1 MAQQEDKMILLDRY
15 LFKQFTAI
23 MVLVLTA
30 LLAIYLLVDF
40 FERIDDFM
48 QAGKPLSLA
57 IKYLFLKIPL
67 IIEQLTPITILLGG
81 VIALGLINHHG
92 ELIAIKAA
100 GTSTFRITV
109 PIMAAAV
116 SFTFLTVAVGEW
128 LVPPTTAITNKIM
141 YEQVR
146 QKKTKGIVRNNRFF
160 YKDEQG
166 FYSFEKLSQEVN
178 RFDNF
183 SYTSWDN
190 DYTLQLMLNAEK
202 ATWQDGRWVFEN
214 SQVKKLDEQG
224 SYDISSSQS
233 TSLPLPAKPADFFIP
248 VYKIDEMPLSG
259 LFVQGR
265 KDKSFRGV
273 EAHLKFLERFSFILL
288 GIPLLM
294 LGLPILLIAHKRWGR
309 DLSVAIPVSCG
320 LAFGAW
326 GLWGIIQSFAKAEIV
341 NPYLAALAIHLLI
354 GSMGTYLIL
363 GEDR

>member
-1 MAQQEDKMILLDRY
+1 MILLDRY
-15 LFKQFTAI
+15 LFKEFTSI

-30 LLAIYLLVDF
+30 LLAIYMLVDF
-40 FERIDDFM
+40 FERIDDFL

-57 IKYLFLKIPL
+57 IKYLLLKIPL

-81 VIALGLINHHG
+81 IISLGLINHHG

-109 PIMAAAV
+109 PIMTAAV
-116 SFTFLTVAVGEW
+116 FFTFLTVAVGEW

-146 QKKTKGIVRNNRFF
+146 PKKSKGILRNNRFF
-160 YKDEQG
+160 YKDDQG
-166 FYSFEKLSQEVN
+166 FYSFEKLSQEAN

-183 SYTSWDN
+183 LYTRWDSS
-190 DYTLQLMLNAEK
+190 YTLQLMLNAERVF
-202 ATWQDGRWVFEN
+202 WQKGQWIFEN
-214 SQVKKLDEQG
+214 SQIKNLNEQG
-224 SYDISSSQS
+224 NYDISFSKS
-233 TSLPLPAKPADFFIP
+233 TSLDLSVKPADFFIP
-248 VYKIDEMPLSG
+248 EYKIEEIPLSG
-259 LFVQGR
+259 LFAKGLQ
-265 KDKSFRGV
+265 DKSFRGIK
-273 EAHLKFLERFSFILL
+273 AHLKFLERFSFILL

-294 LGLPILLIAHKRWGR
+294 LGLPILLIAHRRWGR

-326 GLWGIIQSFAKAEIV
+326 GLWGIMQSFAKADIL
-341 NPYLAALAIHLLI
+341 NPYLAALAVHLLI
-354 GSMGTYLIL
+354 GSLGTYLIL

>member
-1 MAQQEDKMILLDRY
+1 MILLDRY
-15 LFKQFTAI
+15 LFKQFTVI

-30 LLAIYLLVDF
+30 LMAIYLLVDF

-48 QAGKPLSLA
+48 QAGEPLSLA
-57 IKYLFLKIPL
+57 MKYFLLKIPL
-67 IIEQLTPITILLGG
+67 IVEQLTPITILLGG
-81 VIALGLINHHG
+81 VIALGIINHHG

-116 SFTFLTVAVGEW
+116 SFTMLTVAVGEW

-146 QKKTKGIVRNNRFF
+146 QKNAKGILRNNRFF

-166 FYSFEKLSQEVN
+166 FYSFEKLSQEAN

-183 SYTSWDN
+183 LYTSWDN
-190 DYTLQLMLNAEK
+190 NYTLQLMMNAEK
-202 ATWQDGRWVFEN
+202 GVWQDNQWVFHN
-214 SQVKKLDEQG
+214 TLVKALGEHG
-224 SYDISSSQS
+224 SYDISFSKS
-233 TSLPLPAKPADFFIP
+233 TSLPLSAKPTDFFIP
-248 VYKIDEMPLSG
+248 TYKIDEMPLSG
-259 LFVQGR
+259 LLVQGI
-265 KDKSFRGV
+265 KDESYRGI
-273 EAHLKFLERFSFILL
+273 EAHLKFLERLSFILL

-294 LGLPILLIAHKRWGR
+294 LGLPILLIAHKQWGR

-320 LAFGAW
+320 LALGAW
-326 GLWGIIQSFAKAEIV
+326 GLWGIMQSFAKAEIV
-341 NPYLAALAIHLLI
+341 NPYLAAMAIHLLI
-354 GSMGTYLIL
+354 GSLGTYLIL

>member
-1 MAQQEDKMILLDRY
+1 MILLDRY

-57 IKYLFLKIPL
+57 IKYLLLKIPL
-67 IIEQLTPITILLGG
+67 IIEQLSPITILLGG
-81 VIALGLINHHG
+81 IIALGLINHHG

-109 PIMAAAV
+109 PIMVAAV
-116 SFTFLTVAVGEW
+116 FFTFLILVVGEW

-146 QKKTKGIVRNNRFF
+146 QKKAKGILRNNRFF
-160 YKDEQG
+160 YKDDQG

-183 SYTSWDN
+183 SYTRWDSG
-190 DYTLQLMLNAEK
+190 YTMQMMLNAEK
-202 ATWQDGRWVFEN
+202 AWWQNDQWIFEN
-214 SQVKKLDEQG
+214 SQIKKIDAQG
-224 SYDISSSQS
+224 NYDISFIP
-233 TSLPLPAKPADFFIP
+233 TTRLDLAVKPADFFIP
-248 VYKIDEMPLSG
+248 PYKIDEMPLSG
-259 LFVQGR
+259 LFNKGR
-265 KDKSFRGV
+265 KDKSFRGI

-326 GLWGIIQSFAKAEIV
+326 GLWGIMQSFAKAEII
-341 NPYLAALAIHLLI
+341 NPYLAARAIHLLI
-354 GSMGTYLIL
+354 GSLGTYLIL

>member
-1 MAQQEDKMILLDRY
+1 MILLDRY
-15 LFKQFTAI
+15 LFKQFTKM

-30 LLAIYLLVDF
+30 LVAIYLLVDF
-40 FERIDDFM
+40 FERIDDFI
-48 QAGKPLSLA
+48 QAQKPLSLA
-57 IKYLFLKIPL
+57 IKYFLLKIPL

-92 ELIAIKAA
+92 ELIALKAA

-116 SFTFLTVAVGEW
+116 FFTLLTAAVSEW
-128 LVPPTTAITNKIM
+128 LVPPTATITNRIM
-141 YEQVR
+141 YEEVR
-146 QKKTKGIVRNNRFF
+146 HKKPKGILRNNRFF

-166 FYSFEKLSQEVN
+166 FYSFEKLGQAEN

-183 SYTSWDN
+183 SYSSWDEN
-190 DYTLQLMLNAEK
+190 YTLRYMLNA
-202 ATWQDGRWVFEN
+202 ATASWQNGQWFFEEC
-214 SQVKKLDEQG
+214 QVKELDEQG
-224 SYDISSSQS
+224 KYQISY
-233 TSLPLPAKPADFFIP
+233 LPETTLDLQANPSDFFIP
-248 VYKIDEMPLSG
+248 EYKIDEMSLSTLFKQG
-259 LFVQGR
+259 LQ
-265 KDKSFRGV
+265 DKSYRGF

-294 LGLPILLIAHKRWGR
+294 IGLPVLLIAHRKWVR

-326 GLWGIIQSFAKAEIV
+326 GLWGIMQSFAKAAVV
-341 NPYLAALAIHLLI
+341 NPYLAMLAVHIVI
-354 GSMGTYLIL
+354 GSVGTYLIL

>member
-1 MAQQEDKMILLDRY
+1 MTLLDRY

-57 IKYLFLKIPL
+57 IKYLLLKIPL

-81 VIALGLINHHG
+81 IIALGLINHHG

-109 PIMAAAV
+109 PIMAAAIF
-116 SFTFLTVAVGEW
+116 FTLLTVAIGEW
-128 LVPPTTAITNKIM
+128 LVPPTSTITNKIM

-146 QKKTKGIVRNNRFF
+146 QKKAKGILRNNRFF

-166 FYSFEKLSQEVN
+166 FYTFEKLSQAVN

-183 SYTSWDN
+183 SFTSWDSG
-190 DYTLQLMLNAEK
+190 YTLLVMMNAEE
-202 ATWQDGRWVFEN
+202 ATWQDGKWIFKN
-214 SQVKKLDEQG
+214 SQVKKLNDQG
-224 SYDISSSQS
+224 SYDISFSKS

-248 VYKIDEMPLSG
+248 EYKIDEMPLSG
-259 LFVQGR
+259 LYTQGT

-273 EAHLKFLERFSFILL
+273 KANLKFLERFSFILL

-326 GLWGIIQSFAKAEIV
+326 GLWGIMQSFAKAEII
-341 NPYLAALAIHLLI
+341 NPYLAALAVHLLI
-354 GSMGTYLIL
+354 GSVGTYLIL